1 MARDWRN
8 RHFDGIAFAYD
19 RLLGQPRAT
28 ELVELLALPVR
39 GWLLDAGGGT
49 GRVAAAVRP
58 LVGGVAVADLS
69 RAMLLR
75 ARQKRGLA
83 AVQTRLE
90 ALPFPDGVFERIIV
104 IDALHHF
111 SDRRAALAEMA
122 RVLKPGGRLLVE
134 EPDLNRPAV
143 KIVAVLE
150 KLLLMESH
158 FIDPAGVAAELHD
171 AGLSPLPIRRGGRFR
186 AWIAADKP
194 R

>member
-1 MARDWRN
+1 MAREWRN

-19 RLLGQPRAT
+19 RLLGKPRAA
-28 ELVELLALPVR
+28 ELTELLALPVR

-49 GRVAAAVRP
+49 GRVAAALRP

-69 RAMLLR
+69 RAMLR
-75 ARQKRGLA
+75 QARKKSGLD

-90 ALPFPDGVFERIIV
+90 ALPFPDGVFERV
-104 IDALHHF
+104 LVVDALHHF
-111 SDRRAALAEMA
+111 SDRGAALAEMA
-122 RVLKPGGRLLVE
+122 RVLRPGGRLLVE

-143 KIVAVLE
+143 KVVAVLE

-158 FIDPAGVAAELHD
+158 FVVPEGVAAELRD
-171 AGLSPLPIRRGGRFR
+171 AGLSPLPIRRGGPFR